1 MGFSYKKLWKLLID
15 RDMKKQDL
23 QHAAQLSS
31 STMSKLNR
39 GDNVNTSILLK
50 ICTVLECDISDIMEI
65 DFSKDV

>member
-1 MGFSYKKLWKLLID
+1 
-15 RDMKKQDL
+15 MKKQDL